1 MAGGPEKLLRKA
13 ALERLSS
20 PEQLDMAM
28 RATSPMGWVAL
39 TAIGVALVAGVLWG
53 IFGSITER
61 VDGQGVLIRGESRQG
76 VASLQSGR
84 VEQIL
89 VQPGDQVASGQIVA
103 RLRIDQL
110 ETEIRKAEGDIA
122 DLEASVGGASGTS
135 DSLIATHRGTLAAL
149 RAQRSR
155 TAELVRKGYRTTKD
169 LLQIDQQIAAEET
182 AIVQAQQ
189 GQSDRSLQLASR
201 KGELTKLEA
210 QRDAFAQ
217 LRAPIAGRVTEVRF
231 SIGAVVQAG
240 TVVISL
246 EDMSKPLQALVL
258 IPETEAKRVAN
269 DMEVRIQPLHI
280 KPDEYGFML
289 GKVTFVSE
297 QRISPDEL
305 DRILLDQ
312 AQVQQLSKLSP
323 FKAYASLIPDDNP
336 KNKTGFKWTSAVG
349 PPSLVTGGTPCLFQ
363 VIVDQKRPIS
373 YVIPLVK
380 KTLGG

>member
-39 TAIGVALVAGVLWG
+39 TAIGVALMAGVLWG

-89 VQPGDQVASGQIVA
+89 VQPGDPVAAGQVVA

-217 LRAPIAGRVTEVRF
+217 LRAPIAGKVTEVRF
-231 SIGAVVQAG
+231 SVGAVVQAG

-323 FKAYASLIPDDNP
+323 FKAYAALIPDDNP

-349 PPSLVTGGTPCLFQ
+349 PPSRVTGGTPCLFQ

>member
-39 TAIGVALVAGVLWG
+39 TAIGVALMAGVLWG

-89 VQPGDQVASGQIVA
+89 VQPGDPVAAGQVVA

-217 LRAPIAGRVTEVRF
+217 LRAPIAGKVTEVRF
-231 SIGAVVQAG
+231 SVGAVVQAG

-269 DMEVRIQPLHI
+269 DMEVESSHCTSNR
-280 KPDEYGFML
+280 
-289 GKVTFVSE
+289 TST
-297 QRISPDEL
+297 
-305 DRILLDQ
+305 
-312 AQVQQLSKLSP
+312 
-323 FKAYASLIPDDNP
+323 ASC
-336 KNKTGFKWTSAVG
+336 SA
-349 PPSLVTGGTPCLFQ
+349 
-363 VIVDQKRPIS
+363 R
-373 YVIPLVK
+373 
-380 KTLGG
+380 